1 VTKDI
6 GALRD
11 DSGEGFPKTRRK
23 IMSDIKG
30 NKRSEGG
37 LIYTLDAFR
46 EGISFSSRA
55 DHHHGAALQIE
66 KEVFPLRSKYSLR
79 KGDPVRQL
87 ECELI
92 KMSQLGL
99 LSRSTIL
106 FGDTVDPFHP
116 FDGKFDTSMRL
127 LELFKRYT
135 PGMLYLQT
143 RSPLVV
149 IALPV
154 FQHLGEACAVN
165 IGIETHLERACSH
178 YTPGLPRVR
187 ERVKTVRAL
196 QRFGVSTNIQVSP
209 LLPYGQWRSSAMEF
223 AEFLCEFN
231 GSLSIRSLNDGTPEG
246 AQRLRHT
253 PLAKKLAHERKFHW
267 LRPDAAF
274 PLTEAIELL
283 APEKLVVD
291 KLPRTT
297 PKQLEM
303 FAA

>member
-1 VTKDI
+1 
-6 GALRD
+6 
-11 DSGEGFPKTRRK
+11 
-23 IMSDIKG
+23 MSDKKENAKNKG
-30 NKRSEGG
+30 GSV
-37 LIYTLDAFR
+37 YTLDSFR
-46 EGISFSSRA
+46 EGISFSPG
-55 DHHHGAALQIE
+55 DDQYHGTALKID

-92 KMSQLGL
+92 KMSQLGI

-106 FGDTVDPFHP
+106 FGNTVDPFHP

-149 IALPV
+149 IALPI

-165 IGIETHLERACSH
+165 IGIETHLERSCGH

-187 ERVKTVRAL
+187 DRVKTVRAL
-196 QRFGVSTNIQVSP
+196 QRFGVTTNIQVSP

-223 AEFLCEFN
+223 AEFLCQFD
-231 GSLSIRSLNDGTPEG
+231 GSLSVRSLSDGTPES
-246 AQRLRHT
+246 AQRLRQT

-267 LRPDAAF
+267 LRPDAAT
-274 PLTEAIELL
+274 PLTEAVELL
-283 APEKLVVD
+283 APEKLVTD
-291 KLPRTT
+291 RLPCVSQ
-297 PKQLEM
+297 KQLEM